1 MADGLLSY
9 EPASDMS
16 AEEIIDE
23 LALVLTDG
31 RLNKASRKYI
41 ANAYREDYAETNN
54 ARTSS
59 LRLAQKLILLT
70 PEFHST
76 SVVKSTKKYRPQFQA
91 GTTDKPYKVSCNY
104 KEMFAFLRC

>member
-1 MADGLLSY
+1 
-9 EPASDMS
+9 MS

-41 ANAYREDYAETNN
+41 ANAYREDYVKTNN
-54 ARTSS
+54 TKTSS
-59 LRLAQKLILLT
+59 IRLAQKLVLLT

-76 SVVKSTKKYRPQFQA
+76 NVVKSTKKHRPQFQA
-91 GTTDKPYKVSCNY
+91 GTSEKPYKVSYNY
-104 KEMFAFLRC
+104 KEMFAFLRG